1 MAIVVGENSYVTELE
16 LTNYASARD
25 ITITGNTETL
35 LIKAMD
41 YIEIQSYWGE
51 KTDEEQDLE
60 FPRNGDT
67 SVPAKIKTAQIV
79 AALLIDSGETLFQT
93 GEQAVKRESV
103 GSVEIEY
110 QDNTSSIKT
119 FPQLNALLSPFTN
132 NTGMSFGV
140 YRG

>member
-16 LTNYASARD
+16 LTDYASARD

-41 YIEIQSYWGE
+41 YIEIQSYLGE
-51 KTDEEQDLE
+51 KTDEDQELE

-67 SVPAKIKTAQIV
+67 TVPAKIKTAQIV

-110 QDNTSSIKT
+110 QDNTSARSSYT
-119 FPQLNALLSPFTN
+119 QLNALLSPFLASS
-132 NTGMSFGV
+132 GMSFGV

>member
-16 LTNYASARD
+16 FTDYASARD

-67 SVPAKIKTAQIV
+67 VVPAKIKTAQIV

-103 GSVEIEY
+103 GTIEIEY
-110 QDNTSSIKT
+110 QANTNAIKS